1 MSKKLSLSTG
11 ARNLTWTIHIGD
23 DDTWSYEQIQV
34 ALLNDIR
41 AELREIRER
50 LAPLQCPSFLAIP
63 QTLRRISRNT
73 AKKRKPKVIGKPK
86 LRVVR

>member
-1 MSKKLSLSTG
+1 MSKKISLDSA
-11 ARNLTWTIHIGD
+11 ARNLNWTVHITD
-23 DDTWSYEQIQV
+23 DNCWSYEQIQV

-41 AELREIRER
+41 AELREVRNR
-50 LAPLQCPSFLAIP
+50 LAPLQCPNFLAIP
-63 QTLRRISRNT
+63 QTLKRISRNT